1 MRLELAVDGYR
12 VTEENR
18 VVATP
23 SSVKCSAGFTI
34 VELLVSISV
43 FVFITS
49 IVVFGF
55 RGAGQAN
62 DLRQSAAALVADVRR
77 IQTLTQSRAT
87 VTLCRNQFP
96 RKLCTSSSDCNFVVQ
111 CNEIVFPAGGYG
123 LNAVASSSQ
132 YSIFADLATVTN
144 PAGDGVYTANDD
156 VIISAGTVTMPS
168 GTRLLS
174 LSKTDVTFDP
184 VRATP
189 IQADPIYYCLEHQD
203 IAGRAWKV
211 TVLKASGQ
219 VQEQAV
225 TSCL

>member
-1 MRLELAVDGYR
+1 M
-12 VTEENR
+12 
-18 VVATP
+18 
-23 SSVKCSAGFTI
+23 SIIKHCSGFTI

-55 RGAGQAN
+55 RGAGRAN

-96 RKLCTSSSDCNFVVQ
+96 RKLCNSGPSDCNFGVP
-111 CNEIVFPAGGYG
+111 CDETVFPTGGYG

-144 PAGDGVYTANDD
+144 PAGDGVYNANDD

-189 IQADPIYYCLEHQD
+189 IQADPIYYCLEHQN

-225 TSCL
+225 TSCP